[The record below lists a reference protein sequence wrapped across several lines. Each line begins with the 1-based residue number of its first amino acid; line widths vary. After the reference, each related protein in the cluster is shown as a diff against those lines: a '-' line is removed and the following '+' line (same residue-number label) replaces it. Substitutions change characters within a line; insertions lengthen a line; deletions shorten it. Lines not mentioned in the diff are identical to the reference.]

1 MALETVGEITAYLG
15 DFEQVLAV
23 GNEAAQVADD
33 AGHEM
38 LSAGMKNYQAIA
50 HLQMG
55 DAETAIRLLLEG
67 DEVLSHLGE
76 LFMRTWNIATQAII
90 AMMQDRVD
98 DAIDL
103 HILQAELAREVAYL
117 RAEALALQ
125 GLGQA
130 YTRSGDLDGASDALL
145 ESLEKFE
152 QMGLVVDMAALMVML
167 ARVRAEK
174 GQAEQA
180 VELLAG
186 VLADPSRDQ
195 LSLFEQVPIGEAAV
209 SALEPLEAELD
220 PDVYAAAHARGGTIS
235 LDVMVKQLLSGT

>member
-76 LFMRTWNIATQAII
+76 LVLRLLAEIVVY
-90 AMMQDRVD
+90 RVVCQNVLLGIVYRVHD
-98 DAIDL
+98 PA
-103 HILQAELAREVAYL
+103 QP
-117 RAEALALQ
+117 ALAL
-125 GLGQA
+125 
-130 YTRSGDLDGASDALL
+130 S
-145 ESLEKFE
+145 
-152 QMGLVVDMAALMVML
+152 
-167 ARVRAEK
+167 
-174 GQAEQA
+174 
-180 VELLAG
+180 
-186 VLADPSRDQ
+186 
-195 LSLFEQVPIGEAAV
+195 
-209 SALEPLEAELD
+209 
-220 PDVYAAAHARGGTIS
+220 
-235 LDVMVKQLLSGT
+235 